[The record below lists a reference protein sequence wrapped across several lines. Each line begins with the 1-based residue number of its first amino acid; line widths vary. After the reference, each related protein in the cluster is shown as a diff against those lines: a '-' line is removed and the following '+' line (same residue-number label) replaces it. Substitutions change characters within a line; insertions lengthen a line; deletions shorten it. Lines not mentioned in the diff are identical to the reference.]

1 MITALARAKIN
12 PYLSVRGRRPDGYHE
27 LETIMQSISLADEL
41 TVTAADRSRINI
53 FWAPGL
59 EGEIPDQPDIV
70 ERTVVVSRF
79 EGDNRPVIDLEKK
92 IPIGAGL
99 GGASADAAAALL
111 ALQQLQDRSVANP
124 LDIDRL
130 ARQLGAD
137 VPFCLLGG
145 TALATGIGDELEPM
159 ECAGPLWW
167 AIGVSDV
174 LLKTPEVYKRF
185 DEMVPAGHVPSGNG
199 SRGGATASF
208 DAALRS
214 ASRGGSGAVAVLSE
228 ALRSGDVEAVALN
241 LSNELEVAAFDL
253 VPALRDRKSEM
264 IRAGALGAVMTGS
277 GSAIAGLC
285 RDEAHAR
292 EVAAAAQ
299 PGFARVEVVHSTEVG
314 AEVVSR

>member
-1 MITALARAKIN
+1 MIKALARAKIN

-41 TVTAADRSRINI
+41 SVTAADHSRIDI
-53 FWAPGL
+53 SWAEEL

-79 EGDNRPVIDLEKK
+79 EGDKRPAIDLKK
-92 IPIGAGL
+92 RIPIGAGL

-111 ALQQLQDRSVANP
+111 ALKQLQDRSVANP
-124 LDIDRL
+124 LDVDRL

-145 TALATGIGDELEPM
+145 TALATGIGDELQPIA
-159 ECAGPLWW
+159 CAGPLWW
-167 AIGVSDV
+167 AVGISDV

-199 SRGGATASF
+199 SRGGSTAAF
-208 DAALRS
+208 DAAVQT
-214 ASRGGSGAVAVLSE
+214 GGSGGQGPVAALTEALKTGDVAAVAK
-228 ALRSGDVEAVALN
+228 N

-253 VPALRDRKSEM
+253 VPQLEVRKSEM
-264 IRAGALGAVMTGS
+264 VKAGALGAVMTGS

-285 RDEAHAR
+285 RDRAHAL
-292 EVAAAAQ
+292 EVAEAAR
-299 PGFARVEVVHSTEVG
+299 GVFSRVEVVHSTDVG
-314 AEVVSR
+314 AEILSG